1 MRIGLMHGDDGQR
14 TIDQHIADAVQEE
27 KDGFEVSWWGQ
38 IFGADSMTLIAAAGL
53 QTSRMEFATAV
64 VPTYPRHPFAMAQQA
79 LTVRQ
84 ATGGRFTLGIG
95 PSHHL
100 VVENMWGISYDKPA
114 KHMREY
120 LKVLLPLAEKGN
132 VNFSGDL
139 YKVQAGMAVK
149 DATPMP
155 VMISALAPTMLKIA
169 GSMTAGTITWMAGMK
184 TVETHIVPSITK
196 AASEAGRPAPRV
208 AVGLPIC
215 VTDDIDAAKQAAAQ
229 GFVVYGTLPNYR
241 RMLDK
246 EGAAG
251 PADVA
256 IVGNEAEVEKQL
268 RNLASTGATDLIA
281 PIFPAGANAGESLA
295 RTRALLKSLIGK
307 I

>member
-1 MRIGLMHGDDGQR
+1 
-14 TIDQHIADAVQEE
+14 
-27 KDGFEVSWWGQ
+27 
-38 IFGADSMTLIAAAGL
+38 
-53 QTSRMEFATAV
+53 
-64 VPTYPRHPFAMAQQA
+64 
-79 LTVRQ
+79 
-84 ATGGRFTLGIG
+84 
-95 PSHHL
+95 
-100 VVENMWGISYDKPA
+100 
-114 KHMREY
+114 
-120 LKVLLPLAEKGN
+120 
-132 VNFSGDL
+132 
-139 YKVQAGMAVK
+139 
-149 DATPMP
+149 
-155 VMISALAPTMLKIA
+155 
-169 GSMTAGTITWMAGMK
+169 
-184 TVETHIVPSITK
+184 
-196 AASEAGRPAPRV
+196 
-208 AVGLPIC
+208 